1 MDYPSRPE
9 AAGISPEMFS
19 MRHAPHCCLVTALAW
34 WCISSLAMADE
45 RPTFERDVRPILKEF
60 CLDCHGG
67 NDAPKGK
74 LDLRLKRFAQ
84 QGGQSGP
91 AIVAGKPEESYLLDR
106 LKDAEMPPGEKK
118 VPREKIVVIERWIA
132 QGAATLRP
140 EPERLAPG
148 VDISPEDRAHWAFQP
163 VRRQDPPSFRGEER
177 VRTPIDAFALKT
189 LRDHGLSFAPE
200 ADLWTL
206 IRRATYDLTGLPP
219 SRQELDTFLADTGP
233 DAYERLIDRLLDS
246 PHYGERWSRHWLDA
260 AGYADSEGNGNDDT
274 VRPYAYKYRDYVV
287 RAFNS
292 DMPLDRFLIEQ
303 LAGDELV
310 PRPWNNLKP
319 EQVRTLAATGF
330 LRMAADGTA
339 TGGVDEAL
347 ASNQV
352 VADTLKIVGSTLLGL
367 TVGCAQ
373 CHDHRYDPIPQAD
386 YYRLRAVFEPALD
399 PAHWRRPVQ
408 RLVSLYRDSDRD
420 RAQVIEAEA
429 RRLQA
434 QVDEKTRKYVAAA
447 LEKEFAKIAEPLRSK
462 LRAARQTPAEKRTA
476 EAKLLIA
483 THPSLNLN
491 AGVLYQYNQAAADEL
506 KKDQERVN
514 AKRAEKPV
522 EDFVS
527 VLDEQPGVRP
537 QTHVFHRG
545 DHRQPKQVVI
555 PGDLTITAPDGVR
568 PEITDAKASSASSGR
583 RLAYARHL
591 VSGKHPLVGRALAN
605 RVWLHHFGRGLVE
618 TPGDFG
624 ALGSKPTHPELLD
637 WLADELVA
645 SGWSLKRLHRLIM
658 CSTIYRQLSNRDR
671 SRDAID
677 TDNALLSRYP
687 VRRLDAESLR
697 DSILLL
703 SGRLDR
709 TLFGP
714 PVPVVEDTV
723 GLVNPAKDS
732 PQAEPLPPG
741 SPHPAGLA
749 AGGVRC
755 AGHDAQLRP
764 PGPQHHAHAVTDAHE

>member
-330 LRMAADGTA
+330 CGWPPTA
-339 TGGVDEAL
+339 PRRV
-347 ASNQV
+347 
-352 VADTLKIVGSTLLGL
+352 GL
-367 TVGCAQ
+367 T
-373 CHDHRYDPIPQAD
+373 
-386 YYRLRAVFEPALD
+386 
-399 PAHWRRPVQ
+399 RPWPPT
-408 RLVSLYRDSDRD
+408 RSWPTRSRSS
-420 RAQVIEAEA
+420 A
-429 RRLQA
+429 RRCW
-434 QVDEKTRKYVAAA
+434 D
-447 LEKEFAKIAEPLRSK
+447 
-462 LRAARQTPAEKRTA
+462 
-476 EAKLLIA
+476 
-483 THPSLNLN
+483 
-491 AGVLYQYNQAAADEL
+491 
-506 KKDQERVN
+506 
-514 AKRAEKPV
+514 
-522 EDFVS
+522 
-527 VLDEQPGVRP
+527 
-537 QTHVFHRG
+537 
-545 DHRQPKQVVI
+545 
-555 PGDLTITAPDGVR
+555 
-568 PEITDAKASSASSGR
+568 
-583 RLAYARHL
+583 
-591 VSGKHPLVGRALAN
+591 
-605 RVWLHHFGRGLVE
+605 
-618 TPGDFG
+618 
-624 ALGSKPTHPELLD
+624 
-637 WLADELVA
+637 
-645 SGWSLKRLHRLIM
+645 
-658 CSTIYRQLSNRDR
+658 
-671 SRDAID
+671 
-677 TDNALLSRYP
+677 
-687 VRRLDAESLR
+687 
-697 DSILLL
+697 
-703 SGRLDR
+703 
-709 TLFGP
+709 
-714 PVPVVEDTV
+714 
-723 GLVNPAKDS
+723 
-732 PQAEPLPPG
+732 
-741 SPHPAGLA
+741 
-749 AGGVRC
+749 
-755 AGHDAQLRP
+755 
-764 PGPQHHAHAVTDAHE
+764 